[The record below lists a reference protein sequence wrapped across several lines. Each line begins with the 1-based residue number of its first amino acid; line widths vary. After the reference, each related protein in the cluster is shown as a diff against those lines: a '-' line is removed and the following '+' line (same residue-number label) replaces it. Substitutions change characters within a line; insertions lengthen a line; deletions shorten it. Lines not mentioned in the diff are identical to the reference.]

1 MIKSQKK
8 NNGNISLLDNY
19 KNEKNLNQNNL
30 AKENDNKSFDKSDIN
45 IFNFNMSFKKFNKR
59 NDITNGKIKGKRKR
73 KIISKIKINKGCIYF
88 CFFCARKRKN
98 LQNVLLD
105 EGMKLIVEKLDL
117 LNLFRTLFR
126 DKKNNINDL
135 NQEIIKMSN
144 NCKNKIE
151 HICNS
156 LYNI

>member
-8 NNGNISLLDNY
+8 NNGNISSLDSYEN
-19 KNEKNLNQNNL
+19 KKNLNQNNL
-30 AKENDNKSFDKSDIN
+30 VKENENKSFDKSDIN
-45 IFNFNMSFKKFNKR
+45 IFNFNMSFKNYNKE
-59 NDITNGKIKGKRKR
+59 NYITNEKIKGKRKIIR
-73 KIISKIKINKGCIYF
+73 KIKTNKGCIYF

-126 DKKNNINDL
+126 DEKNNNNVA
-135 NQEIIKMSN
+135 NQEIIKMSDK
-144 NCKNKIE
+144 CKNKIE

>member
-1 MIKSQKK
+1 MIKSQKII
-8 NNGNISLLDNY
+8 NRNISPLDNNN
-19 KNEKNLNQNNL
+19 KKKNLNQNNL
-30 AKENDNKSFDKSDIN
+30 VKENDNKSFDKSDIN
-45 IFNFNMSFKKFNKR
+45 IFNFNMSFKNYNKE
-59 NDITNGKIKGKRKR
+59 NGITNEKIKGKRKR
-73 KIISKIKINKGCIYF
+73 NIISKIKINKGCIYF

-126 DKKNNINDL
+126 DEKNNFNFA

>member
-1 MIKSQKK
+1 MV
-8 NNGNISLLDNY
+8 
-19 KNEKNLNQNNL
+19 
-30 AKENDNKSFDKSDIN
+30 KENENKSFDKSDIN
-45 IFNFNMSFKKFNKR
+45 IFNFNMSFKKYNKR

-73 KIISKIKINKGCIYF
+73 KIIRKIKINKGCIYF

-105 EGMKLIVEKLDL
+105 EGMKLIVVKLDL

-126 DKKNNINDL
+126 DEKNNNNVA
-135 NQEIIKMSN
+135 NQEIIKMSD